1 MKAIIMAAGGG
12 RRLLGLNL
20 NKPKCLLTASGGE
33 TLIRRSVNLLV
44 SKGISDIT
52 VIVGYKADLI
62 RNELNNDVT
71 YFENP
76 HFRTTNSIMSLWY
89 AKDLLEDDVLLL
101 NGDLYYEHDILDYAI
116 NQTNPVVMLADSTRI
131 DNADYRFGFIGDQ
144 INRFGK
150 HLTNQETDGE
160 YVGIVRIDECFIQT
174 FKQTL
179 EEMITAGK
187 SNIWWE
193 DVLYSFISKHVPI
206 HFFDVAGTFW
216 TEVDTL
222 RDYKYLKNWITSQNR
237 SMPEKIYQSASL
249 ATE

>member
-1 MKAIIMAAGGG
+1 MKAIIMAAGVGK
-12 RRLLGLNL
+12 RLLGLNM
-20 NKPKCLLTASGGE
+20 NKPKCLLTAGSE

-44 SKGISDIT
+44 NKGISDIT
-52 VIVGYKADLI
+52 VIVGYEADLI
-62 RNELNNDVT
+62 RNELKNDVA

-76 HFRTTNSIMSLWY
+76 HFLTTNSIMSLWY
-89 AKDLLEDDVLLL
+89 AKDLLEDNVLLL
-101 NGDLYYEHDILDYAI
+101 NGDLYYEHDILDYAK

-131 DNADYRFGFIGDQ
+131 DNADYRFGFIGNQ

-160 YVGIVRIDECFIQT
+160 YVGIVRIDQCFIKT

-193 DVLYSFISKHVPI
+193 DVLYSFIAKQIPI
-206 HFFDVAGTFW
+206 HYFDVAGTFW
-216 TEVDTL
+216 SEVDTL
-222 RDYKYLKNWITSQNR
+222 QDYNYLQNWITNQDML
-237 SMPEKIYQSASL
+237 MPHKIIQSAR
-249 ATE
+249 

>member
-1 MKAIIMAAGGG
+1 MKAIIMAAGVG
-12 RRLLGLNL
+12 RRLHGLNL
-20 NKPKCLLTASGGE
+20 NKPKCLLTAAGGE

-52 VIVGYKADLI
+52 LIVGYKADLI

-89 AKDLLEDDVLLL
+89 AKDLLEEDVLLL
-101 NGDLYYEHDILDYAI
+101 NGDLYYEPSILNYAI

-131 DNADYRFGFIGDQ
+131 DNADYRFGFIGDK

-160 YVGIVRIDECFIQT
+160 YVGIVLIDESFIQT

-193 DVLYSFISKHVPI
+193 DVLYSFISKQVPI

-222 RDYKYLKNWITSQNR
+222 RDYNYLKNWIKNQD
-237 SMPEKIYQSASL
+237 MPMPHKIIQSAR
-249 ATE
+249 

>member
-1 MKAIIMAAGGG
+1 MKAIIMAAGVGK
-12 RRLLGLNL
+12 RLQSLNI
-20 NKPKCLLTASGGE
+20 NKPKCLIAVGST

-52 VIVGYKADLI
+52 VIVGFKGHLI
-62 RNELNNDVT
+62 RNELNNDVA

-76 HFRTTNSIMSLWY
+76 DFHSTNSIKSLWY

-101 NGDLYYEHDILDYAI
+101 NGDLYYEHVILDYAI

-131 DNADYRFGFIGDQ
+131 DNADYRFSFRDGQIDQ
-144 INRFGK
+144 FGK

-160 YVGIVRIDECFIQT
+160 YIGIVRIDQCFIKM
-174 FKQTL
+174 FKETL

-193 DVLYSFISKHVPI
+193 DVLYSFIAEQIPI
-206 HFFDVAGTFW
+206 HYFDVAGTFW
-216 TEVDTL
+216 SEVDTL
-222 RDYKYLKNWITSQNR
+222 QDYNYLQSWIISQDR
-237 SMPEKIYQSASL
+237 SLPSKKYQSSSL
-249 ATE
+249 LIE

>member
-1 MKAIIMAAGGG
+1 MKAIIMAAGVGK
-12 RRLLGLNL
+12 RLLGLNM
-20 NKPKCLLTASGGE
+20 NKPKCLLTAGSE

-44 SKGISDIT
+44 NKGISDIT
-52 VIVGYKADLI
+52 VIVGYEADLI
-62 RNELNNDVT
+62 RNELKNDVA

-76 HFRTTNSIMSLWY
+76 HFLTTNSIMSLWY
-89 AKDLLEDDVLLL
+89 AKDLLEDNVLLL
-101 NGDLYYEHDILDYAI
+101 NGDLYYEHDILDYAK

-131 DNADYRFGFIGDQ
+131 NNADYRFGFIGNQ

-160 YVGIVRIDECFIQT
+160 YVGIVRIDQCFIKT

-193 DVLYSFISKHVPI
+193 DVLYSFISKQIPI
-206 HFFDVAGTFW
+206 HFYDVAGTFW
-216 TEVDTL
+216 SEVDTL
-222 RDYKYLKNWITSQNR
+222 QDYNYLQNWITSQDMTVPGEIIQFSSN
-237 SMPEKIYQSASL
+237 
-249 ATE
+249 

>member
-1 MKAIIMAAGGG
+1 MKAIIMAAGIGK
-12 RRLLGLNL
+12 RLHALNL
-20 NKPKCLLTASGGE
+20 NKPKCLINIGGT
-33 TLIRRSVNLLV
+33 TLISRSVNLLV

-52 VIVGYKADLI
+52 VIVGYKSDLI
-62 RNELNNDVT
+62 RNELNNNIA

-76 HFRTTNSIMSLWY
+76 DFHITNSIKSLWY
-89 AKDLLEDDVLLL
+89 AKDLLEGDVLLL

-131 DNADYRFGFIGDQ
+131 DKADYRFGFSGNQ

-160 YVGIVRIDECFIQT
+160 YVGIVRIDQSFIKT

-179 EEMITAGK
+179 EDMITAGK

-193 DVLYSFISKHVPI
+193 DILYSYIEKNIPI
-206 HFFDVAGTFW
+206 HYFDVAGTFW
-216 TEVDTL
+216 SEVDTL
-222 RDYKYLKNWITSQNR
+222 QDYNYLQNWITSQVR
-237 SMPEKIYQSASL
+237 SLPN
-249 ATE
+249 

>member
-1 MKAIIMAAGGG
+1 MKAIIMAAGIGK
-12 RRLLGLNL
+12 RLYALNI
-20 NKPKCLLTASGGE
+20 NKPKCLINIGST

-52 VIVGYKADLI
+52 VIVGYKSDLI
-62 RNELNNDVT
+62 RNELNNNIA

-76 HFRTTNSIMSLWY
+76 DFHITNSIKSLWY
-89 AKDLLEDDVLLL
+89 AKDLLEGDVLLL

-131 DNADYRFGFIGDQ
+131 DKADYRFGFSGNQ

-150 HLTNQETDGE
+150 HLTNHETDGE
-160 YVGIVRIDECFIQT
+160 YVGIVRIDQSFIKT

-179 EEMITAGK
+179 EDMITAGK

-193 DVLYSFISKHVPI
+193 DVLYSFIEKNIPI
-206 HFFDVAGTFW
+206 HYFDVAGTFW
-216 TEVDTL
+216 SEVDTL
-222 RDYKYLKNWITSQNR
+222 QDYNYLQNWITSQDTPGTPR
-237 SMPEKIYQSASL
+237 TAQSAS
-249 ATE
+249 

>member
-1 MKAIIMAAGGG
+1 MKAIIMAAGIGK
-12 RRLLGLNL
+12 RLHALNI
-20 NKPKCLLTASGGE
+20 NKPKCLINIGST

-52 VIVGYKADLI
+52 VIVGYKSDLI
-62 RNELNNDVT
+62 RNELNNDVA

-76 HFRTTNSIMSLWY
+76 DFHITNSIKSLWY
-89 AKDLLEDDVLLL
+89 ARDLLEDDVLLL

-131 DNADYRFGFIGDQ
+131 DKADYRFGFSGNQ

-160 YVGIVRIDECFIQT
+160 YVGIVRIDQSFIKT
-174 FKQTL
+174 FKKTL
-179 EEMITAGK
+179 EEMITSGK

-193 DVLYSFISKHVPI
+193 DVLYSFIEKQIPI
-206 HFFDVAGTFW
+206 HYFDVAGTFW
-216 TEVDTL
+216 SEVDTL
-222 RDYKYLKNWITSQNR
+222 QDYNYLQNWITNQD
-237 SMPEKIYQSASL
+237 MPIPHKIYQSAS
-249 ATE
+249 

>member
-1 MKAIIMAAGGG
+1 MKAIIMAAGEGK
-12 RRLLGLNL
+12 RLQTLNI
-20 NKPKCLLTASGGE
+20 NKPKCLIRVGST

-52 VIVGYKADLI
+52 VIVGFKGHLI
-62 RNELNNDVT
+62 RNELNNDVA

-76 HFRTTNSIMSLWY
+76 DFHKTNSIKSLWY
-89 AKDLLEDDVLLL
+89 ARDLLEDDVLLL

-131 DNADYRFGFIGDQ
+131 DNADYRFGFSGNQ

-150 HLTNQETDGE
+150 HLSNQETDGE
-160 YVGIVRIDECFIQT
+160 YIGIVRIDQSFIKT
-174 FKQTL
+174 FKQAL

-193 DVLYSFISKHVPI
+193 DVLYSFIEKNIPI
-206 HFFDVAGTFW
+206 HYFDVAGTFW
-216 TEVDTL
+216 SEVDTL
-222 RDYKYLKNWITSQNR
+222 QDYNYLQNWITNQDTPGTPR
-237 SMPEKIYQSASL
+237 TVQSAS
-249 ATE
+249 